1 MFMLN
6 EGDIVYYELM
16 MLYVWYNMVDE
27 EVVIVWVGMLRLFQW
42 RWQMLYVVMLEN
54 YLVDGWQYVVCCVN
68 SFVVV
73 GLDLLFIE
81 LEVVESVF
89 IICSKYNELNM
100 ERW

>member
-1 MFMLN
+1 M
-6 EGDIVYYELM
+6 
-16 MLYVWYNMVDE
+16 
-27 EVVIVWVGMLRLFQW
+27 
-42 RWQMLYVVMLEN
+42 
-54 YLVDGWQYVVCCVN
+54 N

-89 IICSKYNELNM
+89 IICSKYDELNM